1 MAQIKT
7 LPVFNLSD
15 LSQEMLQQMEEED
28 TIKKIKKYIKNTKEK
43 ECKRY
48 GLYVSEAVT
57 ICKQSSPINGIM
69 LAFAYG
75 RAKGYRA
82 AQNEHKRK
90 KA

>member
-1 MAQIKT
+1 MAQMKT

-48 GLYVSEAVT
+48 DLYTSEAT
-57 ICKQSSPINGIM
+57 AIYKQTSPIDGIM
-69 LAFAYG
+69 LAFTYG

-82 AQNEHKRK
+82 AQNEHK
-90 KA
+90 